1 MGAEV
6 NLERGLS
13 VINTVRGNKIYECP
27 DSGREVKATAR
38 EVMCFDVGDT
48 GTLYGVDEDGD
59 VWVKFERSGWH
70 ESGLYVV
77 TSMGLDKTHNIEFLD

>member
-13 VINTVRGNKIYECP
+13 VIDTVRGNKIYECP
-27 DSGREVKATAR
+27 DSSRKVKATAR
-38 EVMCFDVGDT
+38 EFMCFDVDDI
-48 GTLYGVDEDGD
+48 GTLYGVDKDGD
-59 VWVKFERSGWH
+59 VWVKFENGGWH

-77 TSMGLDKTHNIEFLD
+77 TSMHADKTHHIEFLD